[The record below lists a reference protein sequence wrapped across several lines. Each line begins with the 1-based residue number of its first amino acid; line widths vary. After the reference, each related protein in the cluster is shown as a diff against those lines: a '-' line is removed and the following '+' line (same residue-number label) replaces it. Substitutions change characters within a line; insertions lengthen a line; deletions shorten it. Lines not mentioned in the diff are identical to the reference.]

1 MKFLS
6 VDTSTQYSV
15 VVLSDENG
23 MLFGERRLFEKGR
36 CENLF
41 SLIRYCLKTAKTNM
55 EGVDFFAV
63 GCGPGSFTG
72 LRIGIAAVKGLS
84 YALNKNCFVFSSL
97 DAVAFNEMALKKDRL
112 CVCVDAKRDNIYC
125 RFYAKDR
132 QGGLVRDSDD
142 LLLGR
147 GTFLKKINVP
157 MALTG
162 DALKLPSD
170 IFLKKIKSLQLLDEK
185 FWYPTPESL
194 SKLTLESFKKGE
206 GAGSFVLDAKY
217 LYESDCQVHKSMIV
231 SKKKL

>member
-6 VDTSTQYSV
+6 IDTSTQYSV
-15 VVLSDENG
+15 VALSDENG

-41 SLIRYCLKTAKTNM
+41 SLFRHCLKKAKTNM
-55 EGVDFFAV
+55 EGVDFFAL

-72 LRIGIAAVKGLS
+72 LRIGIAAVKGLT

-97 DAVAFNEMALKKDRL
+97 DAIAFNDVALKEERL

-125 RFYAKDR
+125 RFYARDR

-142 LLLGR
+142 LLLGM
-147 GTFLKKINVP
+147 GAFLKKINVHT
-157 MALTG
+157 ALTG
-162 DALKLPSD
+162 DALKLKGD
-170 IFLKKIKSLQLLDEK
+170 IFLKKIKRCRLLNEK

-194 SKLTLESFKKGE
+194 SRLALEAFKKG
-206 GAGSFVLDAKY
+206 GGVGSFVLDAKY
-217 LYESDCQVHKSMIV
+217 LYESDCQVHKSVIV